1 MDINLICKE
10 LVHDITNKTAITEIL
25 LKTQVLSSIV
35 DIADFNK
42 WVSYEQNGYPAP
54 LEVPKYR
61 ILGCNVTASLTIPFH
76 VGQTEMNVPV
86 DAIPH
91 EGVREMLP
99 RVYFDSAA
107 VEAERLA
114 ATSNEGRL
122 RKPAPGMA
130 IQVVQELFP
139 SAHVEAVFQD
149 LSPNSFA
156 TIIENVKSRILNFIL
171 GLNKEGIIQLEMNV
185 LDNKE
190 AVNKIYY
197 QTFKNSIVSN
207 DGGVINAETMLL
219 LNEGSLSE
227 REIHQLQTMFS
238 RLNVLVKDE
247 KDPMLQEAADTLNK
261 EISKLEPKKSV
272 IKQTLAVIKGLA
284 MGVASSEIA
293 AIINTALGIL

>member
-86 DAIPH
+86 DTIPH

-238 RLNVLVKDE
+238 RLNVLLKDE

-293 AIINTALGIL
+293 VIINTALGIL